1 MVCLD
6 LTEMDNILLEYAA
19 FLCTQLP
26 DLEKVIVA
34 HNIKF
39 DYPEDAEQIIDN
51 LERPLP
57 ELLEDVFL
65 EKMETH
71 FRPDRDVETKVIIE
85 ADSSTPHALARM
97 ARIWD
102 SGITLV
108 GKKIAYRGSGL
119 TAEKLLRLFNFETA
133 LLMVPEATTFSLD
146 HLLVPTDFSDNS
158 LAALEYAYY
167 LGRQSHAA
175 LSALNVY
182 SVPAHYFPFIPV
194 KDMNSALE
202 KNARKGYDKFLKS
215 AKQKGIIEAD
225 IPGEVVFSKGNSN
238 GEVIYEHAVRKRSNM
253 IVVGAR
259 GRGAWASL
267 LGSVTVQLIKK
278 DMYIPLLIV
287 RGKPTKKGKS

>member
-1 MVCLD
+1 MICLD

-19 FLCTQLP
+19 FLSSQLP
-26 DLEKVIVA
+26 DLERIIIA

-57 ELLEDVFL
+57 ELLEEVFQ
-65 EKMETH
+65 EKMATH
-71 FRPDRDVETKVIIE
+71 FRPEREIETKVVIE

-119 TAEKLLRLFNFETA
+119 TSEKLLRLFNFETA
-133 LLMVPEATTFSLD
+133 LLMVPEATTFSLE

-158 LAALEYAYY
+158 LAALEYAHY
-167 LGRQSHAA
+167 LGRQTEAT
-175 LSALNVY
+175 LSALNVF

-194 KDMNSALE
+194 NDMNSALD
-202 KNARKGYDKFLKS
+202 KDARKGYEKFIKS
-215 AKQKGIIEAD
+215 AKQKGVVD
-225 IPGEVVFSKGNSN
+225 YDVPGEVVFSKGKSN
-238 GEVIYEHAVRKRSNM
+238 GEVIYEYAVKHRTNM
-253 IVVGAR
+253 IIAGAR

>member
-6 LTEMDNILLEYAA
+6 LTEMDNILIEYAA
-19 FLCTQLP
+19 FLCQHVG
-26 DLEKVIVA
+26 DIEKVVFA

-39 DYPEDAEQIIDN
+39 DYPEEAEQIIDN

-57 ELLEDVFL
+57 ELLQEAIE
-65 EKMETH
+65 EKLANH
-71 FRPDRDVETKVIIE
+71 FNPKREVGTKVVIE

-97 ARIWD
+97 ARVWD

-119 TAEKLLRLFNFETA
+119 TAEKLLRLFNFSTA
-133 LLMVPEATTFSLD
+133 LLMVPEAMTFQLD
-146 HLLVPTDFSDNS
+146 HLLVPTDFSENA
-158 LAALEYAYY
+158 LAALDYAQY
-167 LGRQSHAA
+167 LGQQAHSE
-175 LSALNVY
+175 LSAIHVF

-194 KDMNSALE
+194 GDMNKALLKDAE
-202 KNARKGYDKFLKS
+202 KGYHRFLKQ
-215 AKQKGIIEAD
+215 AHQKGIIEQD
-225 IPGEVVFSKGNSN
+225 IPGKMVFSKGNSN
-238 GEVIYEHAVRKRSNM
+238 GEVIYEHAVKQRTNL

-259 GRGAWASL
+259 GKGAWASL

-287 RGKPTKKGKS
+287 RRKANKKSG